1 MAGPDGEADPG
12 LIRQLPA
19 EAGRIPFMQL
29 VYLLR
34 RIDPDAVAPGGVGP
48 SAGENL
54 RFRASASMA
63 FAPTDVESVEEW
75 TEQPDPWEPPR
86 TRVRVTVNFLG
97 LYGPAS
103 PMPNHV
109 TEDILQNGADGEQ
122 VRDFLDLFHHRLISF
137 VYRAW
142 ERVRPHLLF
151 NPDGS
156 DAFTRRGLSFVG
168 LGTTGAAEKLPMA
181 PVPLLRAA
189 GLFSDQ
195 RRSAAGLTGLLR
207 DRLAGVG
214 VEVES
219 CVETRVALPQ
229 DAQALLGRSGRLG
242 EDARLGETV
251 ADLTGTF
258 RVSLGPLTPERFRGL
273 LPDREELAR
282 LVALIRFYAPD
293 ALGFS
298 LRLLLRGNEAPPLRL
313 SPEADLPLGR
323 MSWLLSPGAGEVDL
337 DLSTRGLD
345 PMPEP
350 A

>member
-1 MAGPDGEADPG
+1 MAGSDGQADPG

-19 EAGRIPFMQL
+19 EAGRLPFMQL

-34 RIDPDAVAPGGVGP
+34 RLDPAAVAPGGVGP
-48 SAGENL
+48 ASGENL

-63 FAPTDVESVEEW
+63 FAPTDVESVEEV
-75 TEQPDPWEPPR
+75 TMQPDPWEPPR
-86 TRVRVTVNFLG
+86 SQVRVTVNFLG

-109 TEDILQNGADGEQ
+109 TEDILQSGSDGEQ

-151 NPDGS
+151 HPDGT

-168 LGTTGAAEKLPMA
+168 LGTAGACRKLPLA
-181 PVPLLRAA
+181 PVSLLRAA

-195 RRSAAGLTGLLR
+195 RRSAAGLEGLLR
-207 DRLAGVG
+207 DRLPGVG
-214 VEVES
+214 VDVES
-219 CVETRVALPQ
+219 CVETRVRLPQ
-229 DAQALLGRSGRLG
+229 DARALLGRSGRLG

-251 ADLTGTF
+251 QDLTGTF
-258 RVSLGPLTPERFRGL
+258 RVRLGPLTMERYRSL
-273 LPDREELAR
+273 LPDRDELSR
-282 LVALIRFYAPD
+282 LVTLIRFYAPD
-293 ALGFS
+293 ALDFS
-298 LRLLLRGNEAPPLRL
+298 LRLCLRGSEAPPLRL
-313 SPEADLPLGR
+313 SPQADLPLGR
-323 MSWLLSPGAGEVDL
+323 MSWLLSPKTSEVKL

-345 PMPEP
+345 PLLES

>member
-1 MAGPDGEADPG
+1 MAGPDGQADSG

-19 EAGRIPFMQL
+19 EAGRLPFMQL

-34 RIDPDAVAPGGVGP
+34 RLDPEAVAPGGLGP
-48 SAGENL
+48 PARENL

-63 FAPTDVESVEEW
+63 FAPTDVESVEELIL
-75 TEQPDPWEPPR
+75 QPDPWEPPR
-86 TRVRVTVNFLG
+86 TQVRVTVNFLG

-109 TEDILQNGADGEQ
+109 TEDILQSGSDGEQ

-151 NPDGS
+151 HEDGT

-168 LGTTGAAEKLPMA
+168 LGTAGAREKLPLA
-181 PVPLLRAA
+181 PASLLRAA

-195 RRSAAGLTGLLR
+195 RRSAAGLEGLLR
-207 DRLAGVG
+207 DRLPGLG

-219 CVETRVALPQ
+219 CVESRVGLPPDARTR
-229 DAQALLGRSGRLG
+229 LGRSGRLG

-251 ADLTGTF
+251 RDLTGTF
-258 RVSLGPLTPERFRGL
+258 RVRLGPLTVERYRGL
-273 LPDREELAR
+273 LPGRDELSR
-282 LVALIRFYAPD
+282 LVSLIRFYAPD
-293 ALGFS
+293 ALDFS
-298 LRLLLRGNEAPPLRL
+298 VRLCVQGSEAPPLRL

-323 MSWLLSPGAGEVDL
+323 MSWLLSPRPGQLEL
-337 DLSTRGLD
+337 DVGTRGLD
-345 PMPEP
+345 PLLES